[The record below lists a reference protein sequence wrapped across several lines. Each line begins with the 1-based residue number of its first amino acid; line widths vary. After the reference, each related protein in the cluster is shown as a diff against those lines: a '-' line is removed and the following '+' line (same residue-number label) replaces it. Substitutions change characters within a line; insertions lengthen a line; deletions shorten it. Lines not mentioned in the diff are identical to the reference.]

1 MQTVF
6 LPAVRWRFRA
16 FVARQQRWTV
26 VHEAVLLRLIR
37 EPSSMHELT
46 SQLSVNEQILTA
58 TMSRL
63 MRAGLVELVIEQG
76 VGRFRATGLG
86 ADIIASGTEPRVEE
100 EIRPRP
106 INAVFLPLI
115 DCIVRSSDVRFVPL
129 KDSRLDGGL
138 LVHLTKRME
147 GREHYD
153 TIYDRLTETVRL
165 RPNEAVRSVDPN
177 SLDVREGFVEVR
189 HETLPNLPE
198 NDAKAV
204 AKIVNARRAGNAKK
218 ASAST
223 QPNRLDL
230 PELTVPWNEDDL
242 VIGGRIQRSLFEDVV
257 DAAVERIVILS
268 TFIDIG
274 NVDQLWPALERAAER
289 GVNVDLLYGAAG
301 EDATKHGE
309 RAQELSKRAA
319 LSRFSNRIS
328 VHEYSV
334 ASHSK
339 FLIADDGAGS
349 YVAIIGSC
357 NWLSTPFNA
366 VEISYVIR
374 HPAFV
379 AQVAGVFRET
389 SKGAKLSND
398 LVSFF
403 GSLSRWGDSTVST
416 SLSAENVGVKLR
428 LILANEHIATIRRAA
443 TEAKDRLIIGSH
455 RFGSTAEQAMLVAAA
470 NAAKNVEDMRVIYC
484 MIRKPQFRSDVTAL
498 RKQYEPQGVKF
509 VHLDTQKKRTPI
521 HGKYLIWDK
530 DNAVVTSLNW
540 ASATVSD
547 DDQTSELGV
556 HFKGPEVGEA
566 ILRKLQKEVP
576 QIDGDFRTKARK
588 L

>member
-26 VHEAVLLRLIR
+26 MHEAVLLKLIR
-37 EPSSMHELT
+37 VPSSMRELR
-46 SQLSVNEQILTA
+46 SQLSVNEHVLTA

-63 MRAGLVELVIEQG
+63 MRAGLVELLIDNE

-106 INAVFLPLI
+106 INTVFLPLI
-115 DCIVRSSDVRFVPL
+115 DCIVRTSDVRFVPL
-129 KDSRLDGGL
+129 KDPRLEGGL
-138 LVHLTKRME
+138 LVPPTRIMDSR
-147 GREHYD
+147 GHYD
-153 TIYDRLTETVRL
+153 TIFDRLTETVRL

-177 SLDVREGFVEVR
+177 SIDVREGFVEVR

-198 NDAKAV
+198 KDAKAI
-204 AKIVNARRAGNAKK
+204 AKIVSARRRGNDVKSLPRDK
-218 ASAST
+218 PTSM
-223 QPNRLDL
+223 DF
-230 PELTVPWNEDDL
+230 PELTVPWNVDDL
-242 VIGGRIQRSLFEDVV
+242 VVGGSSQKALFEKVV
-257 DAAVERIVILS
+257 DAATERIVVLS
-268 TFIDIG
+268 TFIDTG
-274 NVDQLWPALERAAER
+274 NVDQLWPTLERAAER
-289 GVNVDLLYGAAG
+289 GVSVDLLYGAAG
-301 EDATKHGE
+301 DDAAKHGA
-309 RAQELSKRAA
+309 RAQELSMRAA
-319 LSRFSNRIS
+319 SSR
-328 VHEYSV
+328 YSKLIKIHKDSIT
-334 ASHSK
+334 SHTK
-339 FLIADDGAGS
+339 FLIADDGMGS
-349 YVAIIGSC
+349 YLAILGSC

-366 VEISYVIR
+366 VEFSYIIR

-379 AQVAGVFRET
+379 AQVAAVFWRT
-389 SKGAKLSND
+389 SQGAKLSND

-403 GSLSRWGDSTVST
+403 GSLNRWGDATVST
-416 SLSAENVGVKLR
+416 SLSTENVGVKLK
-428 LILANEHIATIRRAA
+428 LVLANEHAAIIRRAA
-443 TEAKDRLIIGSH
+443 TEAKKRLIIGSH

-470 NAAKNVEDMRVIYC
+470 NAAKNVEDMRVIYS

-498 RKQYEPQGVKF
+498 RKQYEPKGVKF
-509 VHLDTQKKRTPI
+509 VHLDPQKKRTPI

-547 DDQTSELGV
+547 EDQTSELGV

-566 ILRKLQKEVP
+566 ILRKLEKEVP
-576 QIDGDFRTKARK
+576 QIDGNFQTSAKK
-588 L
+588 N

>member
-1 MQTVF
+1 M
-6 LPAVRWRFRA
+6 
-16 FVARQQRWTV
+16 
-26 VHEAVLLRLIR
+26 HEAVLLKLIR
-37 EPSSMHELT
+37 VPSSMRELS
-46 SQLSVNEQILTA
+46 SQLSVNEQVLTA

-63 MRAGLVELVIEQG
+63 MRAGLVELLIENG
-76 VGRFRATGLG
+76 VGRFRATGIG

-106 INAVFLPLI
+106 INTVFLPLI
-115 DCIVRSSDVRFVPL
+115 DCIVRTNDVRFVPL
-129 KDSRLDGGL
+129 KDSRLDSGL
-138 LVHLTKRME
+138 LVHLTRTMDTR
-147 GREHYD
+147 GHYD

-177 SLDVREGFVEVR
+177 SIDVREGFVEVR

-198 NDAKAV
+198 KDAKAI
-204 AKIVNARRAGNAKK
+204 AKIVSARRAGNTIK
-218 ASAST
+218 ST
-223 QPNRLDL
+223 PQNRLNSLDL

-242 VIGGRIQRSLFEDVV
+242 VIGGSSQRLLFEDVV
-257 DAAVERIVILS
+257 NAAVERIVVLS

-274 NVDQLWPALERAAER
+274 NVDQLWPILERAAER
-289 GVNVDLLYGAAG
+289 GVNIDLLYGAAG
-301 EDATKHGE
+301 DDASKHGA

-328 VHEYSV
+328 VHKDSI

-339 FLIADDGAGS
+339 FLIADNGMGS
-349 YVAIIGSC
+349 YVAILGSC

-366 VEISYVIR
+366 VEMSYIVR

-379 AQVAGVFRET
+379 AQVAAVIRRT
-389 SKGAKLSND
+389 TIGAKLSND
-398 LVSFF
+398 LVSFL
-403 GSLSRWGDSTVST
+403 GSLSRWGDATVST
-416 SLSAENVGVKLR
+416 SLSAENVGVKLK
-428 LILANEHIATIRRAA
+428 LILANEHAAIIRRAA
-443 TEAKDRLIIGSH
+443 TEAKERLIIGSH

-470 NAAKNVEDMRVIYC
+470 NAAKNIEDMRVIYC

-498 RKQYEPQGVKF
+498 RKQYEPKGVQF

-521 HGKYLIWDK
+521 HGKYLIWDA

-540 ASATVSD
+540 ASAAVSD
-547 DDQTSELGV
+547 EDQTSELGV
-556 HFKGPEVGEA
+556 HFEGPGIGEA

-576 QIDGDFRTKARK
+576 QIDGDFLTKAKKR
-588 L
+588 